1 MVVVDMDHY
10 RVQVFFMIN
19 LYRETFDVE
28 VT

>member
-1 MVVVDMDHY
+1 MVVVDRDYY

>member
-1 MVVVDMDHY
+1 MVVVDSDYY
-10 RVQVFFMIN
+10 RVQVFIKIN

>member
-10 RVQVFFMIN
+10 RVQVFIKTN

>member
-10 RVQVFFMIN
+10 RVQVFIKIN
-19 LYRETFDVE
+19 LYRKTFDVE

>member
-1 MVVVDMDHY
+1 MVVVDRDYY
-10 RVQVFFMIN
+10 RVQVFIKIN